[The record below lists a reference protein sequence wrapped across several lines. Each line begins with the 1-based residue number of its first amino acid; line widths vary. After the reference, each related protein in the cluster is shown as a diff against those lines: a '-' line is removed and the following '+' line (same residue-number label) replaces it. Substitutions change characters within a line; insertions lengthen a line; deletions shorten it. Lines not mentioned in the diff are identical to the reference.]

1 MKKILIVD
9 DSRSKRSEIA
19 AEVRKKIG
27 VPVDIIETTSVIGA
41 LQVLEKTFVD
51 LLIVDLVLPQRQ
63 GDEPQRDGGLRLL
76 NEVLERDEYVKPG
89 FVVGVTAHAELL
101 STLSLEFNQRGW
113 SLLSYKRDDDAWALG
128 LDNVLSAIAGR
139 RDRGNIEADV
149 CIVTALADPE
159 LSAVLALPYHWTQPE
174 LLDDMTFVSRGTV
187 DSGGRELR
195 VVASSAP
202 RMGLVSASLLTYKL
216 LSLCNPSIVVMTGIC
231 GGFKKEVS
239 IGDAVL
245 ATQTWN
251 WQSGKYVSCE
261 GAPHLIPDADVF
273 RVSDGIVASFEQI
286 ASDSA
291 FLRDV
296 RHAYEEDKPSTAVN
310 LKLGPMASGST
321 VLANE
326 SVIRGISEQVS
337 RKVSAV
343 DMETYGVYA
352 AVAYSGR
359 DSVKAF
365 SIKGVSDY
373 ADAAK
378 DDSFRHYAAYVS
390 SRACDAFLTRYA
402 HRFLGEKSQDGR

>member
-1 MKKILIVD
+1 MKKVLVVD
-9 DSRSKRSEIA
+9 DSRSKRAEIV
-19 AEVRKKIG
+19 AEVQKKIG
-27 VPVDIIETTSVIGA
+27 GPVEIIEAVSVIGA
-41 LQVLEKTFVD
+41 LQVIEKTFVD

-63 GDEPQRDGGLRLL
+63 GDAPRSDGGLGIL
-76 NEVLERDEYVKPG
+76 NEILERDEYVKPG
-89 FVVGVTAHAELL
+89 FVVGITAHPELL

-113 SLLSYKRDDDAWALG
+113 SLLSYQRDDDLWALG
-128 LDNVLSAIAGR
+128 LDNVLSVIAGHH
-139 RDRGNIEADV
+139 DRGNIEADI

-159 LSAVLALPYHWTQPE
+159 LSAVLALPYHWSQPE
-174 LLDDMTFVSRGTV
+174 LLDDMTFVRRGKV
-187 DSGGRELR
+187 VSGGRELR

-239 IGDAVL
+239 IGDVVL

-251 WQSGKYVSCE
+251 WQSGKYVS
-261 GAPHLIPDADVF
+261 GAGVPHLIPDADVF

-286 ASDSA
+286 ANDSA

-296 RHAYEEDKPSTAVN
+296 RYAYDQDKPLTATS

-326 SVIRGISEQVS
+326 SVIQGISEQVS

-352 AVAYSGR
+352 AVAYSGK

-378 DDSFRHYAAYVS
+378 DDSFRHYASYAS
-390 SRACDAFLTRYA
+390 ARACDAFLTRYG
-402 HRFLGEKSQDGR
+402 HRFLSPKPQDGR